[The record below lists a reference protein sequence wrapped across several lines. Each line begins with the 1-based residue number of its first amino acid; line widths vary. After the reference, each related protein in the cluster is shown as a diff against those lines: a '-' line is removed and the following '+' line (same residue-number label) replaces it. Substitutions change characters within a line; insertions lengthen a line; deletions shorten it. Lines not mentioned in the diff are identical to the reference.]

1 MKLMMT
7 VLIMTR
13 MMRNDIYDVDVD
25 NNVENNESSCNLDE
39 FDR

>member
-1 MKLMMT
+1 MMT

-13 MMRNDIYDVDVD
+13 MRNDIYDVDVD